1 VDDAR
6 SARRDAAYA
15 LYLELAA
22 RGVCVRAGAVPD
34 SMPGEDAG
42 KVLGWV
48 KANRAGLR
56 EILKGGQDPD
66 LEAARAEGSKA

>member
-1 VDDAR
+1 MRAPPVEAPPTPSTWSSPPAACA
-6 SARRDAAYA
+6 SAP
-15 LYLELAA
+15 
-22 RGVCVRAGAVPD
+22 VPD
-34 SMPGEDAG
+34 SMPGEDVG